1 MGILSRFRFKVV
13 KQLRRSRYVRSN
25 DNFDIANMSPSKQNS
40 KVSLKKNTLV
50 SCLYYTC
57 GSRVSSLQYIT
68 VNSSSL
74 NVIIYQDMSI
84 IDRVFK
90 LY

>member
-40 KVSLKKNTLV
+40 KVSQKNTLV